1 LIAFFSQLA
10 SAQTADEIVE
20 KFLSATGGRTT
31 LAKLQSRHMS
41 GTITLSTPAGN
52 IAGSVEIFNEVPNK
66 SRTLMKIDLS
76 VAGMGEATI
85 DQRFNGE
92 SGIALDTL
100 QGNRDITGNQLE
112 NLKNAAFPTPFLN
125 YKDRGATVELVRKE
139 AVGDRDSYVM
149 LLKPKSGSILQCFID
164 AESYLLLKTVVVVN
178 VPQIGGDVQQTTE
191 FSDYREQDGIKLPF
205 HLKATSTIQS
215 YTIIFTQAEHNGKID
230 ETMFSKPAG
239 NDQQ

>member
-1 LIAFFSQLA
+1 MRIITKLLSIVVLIAFSQLV

-20 KFLSATGGRTT
+20 KYLTAIGGRTA
-31 LAKLQSRHMS
+31 LGKLQSRHMS

-52 IAGSVEIFNEVPNK
+52 IPGSVEIFNAVPNK

-149 LLKPKSGSILQCFID
+149 LLKPKSGSVLQCFID
-164 AESYLLLKTVVVVN
+164 AESYLLRKTVIVVN

-191 FSDYREQDGIKLPF
+191 LSDYREQDGIKLPF
-205 HLKATSTIQS
+205 HAKTTSTVQS
-215 YTIIFTQAEHNGKID
+215 Y
-230 ETMFSKPAG
+230 
-239 NDQQ
+239 

>member
-1 LIAFFSQLA
+1 LIALFSQLA

-20 KFLSATGGRTT
+20 KYLNALGGRAA

-41 GTITLSTPAGN
+41 GTIALSTPAGN
-52 IAGSVEIFNEVPNK
+52 IPGSVEIFNEVPNK

-112 NLKNAAFPTPFLN
+112 NLKNAAFPTPFFN

-139 AVGDRDSYVM
+139 PVGDRDSYVM
-149 LLKPKSGSILQCFID
+149 LLKPKSGSIMQCFID
-164 AESYLLLKTVVVVN
+164 AESYLLLKTVIVVN

-191 FSDYREQDGIKLPF
+191 FSDYRAQDGIKLPF
-205 HLKATSTIQS
+205 HVKTTSTIQS
-215 YTIIFTQAEHNGKID
+215 YTITFTQAEHNGKID